1 MAVEFPVGMRSW
13 LIDGNDAGRNIGTV
27 SMMSKF
33 KTALVSAACI
43 GAGICTS
50 ALGGDLEK
58 RPELLAFPFR
68 ESVTAGGTFA
78 AGETVGTNFVV
89 SGSISS
95 ALTFSGSVPYRVT
108 LSGATITKAVTLS
121 GDAQLWLEGENSI
134 EISGATALASTGS
147 ITIGGPGSLAL
158 ASAPTKKQTGPIVAE
173 DLVVAGGNIEILLN
187 SDVKNAAGITLTG
200 DYMQTAGSVTIDCA
214 SFGATNKVN
223 GILMNKKNK
232 AVAISGGTLAVSVCG
247 DKSVGISL
255 DKAGTTMTLSGGAVA
270 LTVAGDGAK
279 GIKGDETFT
288 MTGGILNAS
297 VTGNVLY
304 ENAEAGDGTNF
315 VVNVTSTT
323 LLSSTGAYVVQDTS
337 PAYAVKCGNIAISG
351 GTVRVSATGISA
363 RGLCADADGGTFD
376 ISGGFFDVMCSGA
389 ASDTVLEFL
398 DPDALTTE
406 IDKSTA
412 CCLRTSESNSTFT
425 VSGGVL
431 NLVASGT
438 GGKCIVAK
446 GEMTVGRS
454 GAATMPSDPAF
465 YPDIQAA
472 TYGTQVYVAAQ
483 KQKNYLSAGTATAVT
498 DISSAKYAKNY
509 IRSGSGENVDYSNPK
524 CIKAE
529 GSLTMHGGRI
539 RGFSQAEGGEGFE
552 SKKTLT
558 INGGVFEATTY
569 DDCINASESVVI
581 NGGYL
586 YCGATNNDCIDSNG
600 TGSNSVVINGGIVL
614 CFTAAM
620 PEVGIDSDN
629 SSGLKFNGGTV
640 VSFGSATSMA
650 YGSSGS
656 LKTYRST
663 SVSASTY
670 AGKYLKMT
678 GGSKTVYV
686 KVPSMSSTSGSL
698 SLVCTTDGCTSSSPA
713 VSAASSASGTSQG
726 FHGVY
731 FQ

>member
-1 MAVEFPVGMRSW
+1 MMTKPKIAFAAA
-13 LIDGNDAGRNIGTV
+13 IFAG
-27 SMMSKF
+27 
-33 KTALVSAACI
+33 AA
-43 GAGICTS
+43 ICMS
-50 ALGGDLEK
+50 ALAAE
-58 RPELLAFPFR
+58 RPETLAFPFR
-68 ESVTAGGTFA
+68 ESITSGGTYA
-78 AGETVGTNFVV
+78 AGETLGTNFVV
-89 SGSISS
+89 SGEISS

-108 LSGATITKAVTLS
+108 LSDATITKAVTLS

-134 EISGATALASTGS
+134 EISGATAIASTGS
-147 ITIGGPGSLAL
+147 LTFGGTGSLSL
-158 ASAPTKKQTGPIVAE
+158 ASSPTKKQTGPIMAE
-173 DLVVAGGNIEILLN
+173 NLTIAGGNIEIALN
-187 SDVKNAAGITLTG
+187 ADVKNVAGITLTG
-200 DYMQTAGSVTIDCA
+200 DYKQLAGNVSIDCQ

-223 GILMNKKNK
+223 GILVNKKNK
-232 AVAISGGTLAVSVCG
+232 SVTISGGHLAVLVCG
-247 DKSVGISL
+247 EKSVAISL
-255 DKAGTTMTLSGGAVA
+255 DKSGTTMALNGGVVA

-288 MTGGILNAS
+288 MTGGLLNAS
-297 VTGNVLY
+297 VTGGVVY
-304 ENAEAGDGTNF
+304 ENVEAGDGTNY
-315 VVNVTSTT
+315 VVNVTSTS
-323 LLSSTGAYVVQDTS
+323 LLSSTGSYIVQDAS

-351 GTVRVSATGISA
+351 GTVRVDASGISS

-376 ISGGFFDVMCSGA
+376 ITGGFFDITCSGA

-398 DPDALTTE
+398 DETTLTTE
-406 IDKSTA
+406 IDRSTA
-412 CCLRTSESNSTFT
+412 CALRTSETNSTFSIT
-425 VSGGVL
+425 GGTL

-446 GEMTVGRS
+446 GEMVVGTS
-454 GAATMPSDPAF
+454 GQTTLPSDSVF

-472 TYGTQVYVAAQ
+472 TYGTQIYVAAK
-483 KQKNYLSAGTATAVT
+483 KQKNYLSVGTATTST

-509 IRSGSGENVDYSNPK
+509 IVSGSGENVDYSNPK

-529 GSLTMHGGRI
+529 GNLTMHGGRI

-600 TGSNSVVINGGIVL
+600 SGSDSVVINGGIVL
-614 CFTAAM
+614 CFTAAT

-629 SSGLKFNGGTV
+629 SSGLQFNGGTI
-640 VSFGSATSMA
+640 VSFGSATDMA

-678 GGSKTVYV
+678 GGTKTVYV

-698 SLVCTTDGCTSSSPA
+698 SLVCTTDGCTSSSPS
-713 VSAASSASGTSQG
+713 VSAASSASGTDSG

>member
-1 MAVEFPVGMRSW
+1 MTTKRKIAF
-13 LIDGNDAGRNIGTV
+13 AT
-27 SMMSKF
+27 
-33 KTALVSAACI
+33 AACAVAWI
-43 GAGICTS
+43 WMS
-50 ALGGDLEK
+50 AQAAE
-58 RPELLAFPFR
+58 RPETLAFPFR
-68 ESVTAGGTFA
+68 ESVTSGGTYA

-89 SGSISS
+89 SGEISS
-95 ALTFSGSVPYRVT
+95 ALAFSGSVPYRVT
-108 LSGATITKAVTLS
+108 LSDATITKAVTLS

-134 EISGATALASTGS
+134 KISGATAIASTGS
-147 ITIGGPGSLAL
+147 LTVGGTGSLSL
-158 ASAPTKKQTGPIVAE
+158 ASTPTKKQTGPIVAE
-173 DLVVAGGNIEILLN
+173 NLTIAGGSIEIALN
-187 SDVKNAAGITLTG
+187 ADVKNVAGITLTG
-200 DYMQTAGSVTIDCA
+200 DYKQLAGNVSIDCQ

-223 GILMNKKNK
+223 GILVNKKNK
-232 AVAISGGTLAVSVCG
+232 SVTISGGLLAVLVCG
-247 DKSVGISL
+247 EKSVAISL
-255 DKAGTTMTLSGGAVA
+255 DKSGTTMALNGGVVA

-288 MTGGILNAS
+288 MTGGLLNAS
-297 VTGNVLY
+297 VTGGVLY
-304 ENAEAGDGTNF
+304 ENCEAGDGTNY
-315 VVNVTSTT
+315 VVNITSSSS

-337 PAYAVKCGNIAISG
+337 PAYAVKCGNIDISG
-351 GTVRVSATGISA
+351 GTVRVNATGVSA
-363 RGLCADADGGTFD
+363 RGLCADADGGTFK
-376 ISGGFFDVMCSGA
+376 ISGGFFDITCSGA

-398 DPDALTTE
+398 DETALTTE

-412 CCLRTSESNSTFT
+412 CALRTSETNSTFT
-425 VSGGVL
+425 ITGGTL

-446 GEMTVGRS
+446 GEMVIGKSSQT
-454 GAATMPSDPAF
+454 TLPSNSAF
-465 YPDIQAA
+465 CPDIQAA

-483 KQKNYLSAGTATAVT
+483 KQKNYLSVGTATTTT
-498 DISSAKYAKNY
+498 DISSAKYAKDY
-509 IRSGSGENVDYSNPK
+509 IKSGSGENVDYSNPK

-529 GSLTMHGGRI
+529 GNLTMHDGRI

-600 TGSNSVVINGGIVL
+600 SGSNSVVINGGIVL
-614 CFTAAM
+614 CFTAAT
-620 PEVGIDSDN
+620 PEVGIDTDN
-629 SSGLKFNGGTV
+629 SSGLQFNGGTI
-640 VSFGSATSMA
+640 VSFGSATDMA
-650 YGSSGS
+650 YGSSGT

-698 SLVCTTDGCTSSSPA
+698 SLVCTTDGCTSSSPT
-713 VSAASSASGTSQG
+713 VSAASSAAGSTSQN
-726 FHGVY
+726 FHEVY

>member
-1 MAVEFPVGMRSW
+1 MMTKPKIAFAAA
-13 LIDGNDAGRNIGTV
+13 IFAG
-27 SMMSKF
+27 
-33 KTALVSAACI
+33 AA
-43 GAGICTS
+43 ICMS
-50 ALGGDLEK
+50 ALAAE
-58 RPELLAFPFR
+58 RPETLAFPFR
-68 ESVTAGGTFA
+68 ESITSGGTYA
-78 AGETVGTNFVV
+78 AGETLGTNFVV
-89 SGSISS
+89 SGEISS
-95 ALTFSGSVPYRVT
+95 ALIFSGSVPYRVT
-108 LSGATITKAVTLS
+108 LSDATITKAVTLS

-134 EISGATALASTGS
+134 EISGATAIASTGS
-147 ITIGGPGSLAL
+147 LTFGGTGSLSL
-158 ASAPTKKQTGPIVAE
+158 ASSPTKKQMGPIMAE
-173 DLVVAGGNIEILLN
+173 NLTIAGGNIEIALN
-187 SDVKNAAGITLTG
+187 ADVKNVAGITLTG
-200 DYMQTAGSVTIDCA
+200 DYKQLAGNVSIDCQ

-223 GILMNKKNK
+223 GILVNKKNK
-232 AVAISGGTLAVSVCG
+232 SVTISGGHLAVLVCG
-247 DKSVGISL
+247 EKSVAISL
-255 DKAGTTMTLSGGAVA
+255 DKSGTTMALNGGVVA

-288 MTGGILNAS
+288 MTGGLLNAS
-297 VTGNVLY
+297 VTGGVVY
-304 ENAEAGDGTNF
+304 ENVEAGDGTNY
-315 VVNVTSTT
+315 VVNVTSTS
-323 LLSSTGAYVVQDTS
+323 LLSSTGSYIVQDAS

-351 GTVRVSATGISA
+351 GTVRVDASGISS

-376 ISGGFFDVMCSGA
+376 ITGGFFDITCSGA

-398 DPDALTTE
+398 DETTLTTE
-406 IDKSTA
+406 IDRSTA
-412 CCLRTSESNSTFT
+412 CALRTSETNSTFSIT
-425 VSGGVL
+425 GGTL

-446 GEMTVGRS
+446 GEMVVGTS
-454 GAATMPSDPAF
+454 GQTTLPSDSVF

-472 TYGTQVYVAAQ
+472 TYGTQIYVAAK
-483 KQKNYLSAGTATAVT
+483 KQKNYLSVGTATTST

-509 IRSGSGENVDYSNPK
+509 IVSGSGENVDYSNPK

-529 GSLTMHGGRI
+529 GNLTMHGGRI
-539 RGFSQAEGGEGFE
+539 RGFSQDEGGEGFE

-569 DDCINASESVVI
+569 DDCINASEKVVI

-600 TGSNSVVINGGIVL
+600 SGSDSVVINGGIVL
-614 CFTAAM
+614 CFTAAT

-629 SSGLKFNGGTV
+629 SSGLQFNGGTI
-640 VSFGSATSMA
+640 VSFGSATDMA

-670 AGKYLKMT
+670 IGNYLKMT

-686 KVPSMSSTSGSL
+686 KVPSMSSTGGSL
-698 SLVCTTDGCTSSSPA
+698 SLVCTTDGCTSSSPS
-713 VSAASSASGTSQG
+713 VSAASSAAGTSEN